1 MIQIDEWKKD
11 VEMIQRRWIESGEQ
25 MALHPNHEYALRRD
39 IQRLILIATS
49 LDQYIRE
56 TIGGYKKASA
66 ELDLAKKSITSGL
79 LRPSTGRCTCG
90 RIRRDPYCPIHRS
103 QEPQAE

>member
-11 VEMIQRRWIESGEQ
+11 VGLIERRWLESAEQ

-39 IQRLILIATS
+39 IQRLIMIAKS

-56 TIGGYKKASA
+56 TIGAHAKATA
-66 ELDLAKKSITSGL
+66 ELQLAKKSIDTSIV
-79 LRPSTGRCTCG
+79 RQSVGRCTCG
-90 RIRRDPYCPIHRS
+90 RKSKDPYCPIHRPH
-103 QEPQAE
+103 EPEAE